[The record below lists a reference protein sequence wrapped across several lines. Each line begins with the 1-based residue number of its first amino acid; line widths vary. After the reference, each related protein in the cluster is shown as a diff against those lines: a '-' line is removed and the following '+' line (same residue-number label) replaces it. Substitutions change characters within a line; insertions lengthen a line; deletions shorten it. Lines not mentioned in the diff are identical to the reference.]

1 MDPIPNQILYQITDS
16 ETFSTTGCP
25 APDIRYCWYSS
36 QGPNLRTRAKS
47 CRDYPCGAT
56 WTYPSNAVEGDI
68 HRLHH
73 IIDNRHHEQVPDKSR
88 SPGSVGTDTHNRCA
102 VRTISC
108 FLSLLPSA
116 VSSHLHVAE
125 KLKKKN
131 RLYSWSWDLIF
142 LISILL
148 TM

>member
-1 MDPIPNQILYQITDS
+1 MARTEYNIKADEPKTKSNPKLPTRKYFLRQVVLLLILGIPVRGRI
-16 ETFSTTGCP
+16 
-25 APDIRYCWYSS
+25 
-36 QGPNLRTRAKS
+36 QGPELK
-47 CRDYPCGAT
+47 
-56 WTYPSNAVEGDI
+56 AVETILVAQPGLIPAMQLCLVNRPAEGDI

-131 RLYSWSWDLIF
+131 RLYS
-142 LISILL
+142 
-148 TM
+148 